1 MSVVHVRLLNISYKS
16 LTFIHVLEARVD
28 AVTHGSIVR
37 LSFHQLIVAYCRPE
51 ENQFFYAMV

>member
-37 LSFHQLIVAYCRPE
+37 LSFHQLIVAYCRP
-51 ENQFFYAMV
+51 